1 MLEKLEIFGFRS
13 LRDIKLELKPIN
25 VLIGANGAGKSNLI
39 EVFRLLKSLQNNSL
53 QLYIGKAGGA
63 NSLLHYGASVTHE
76 MGVSIYVNTSENLI
90 SYGMRLTATA
100 GDSLIFADE
109 SVTRFEEGKS
119 TPKQNLGT
127 AHKESLLNSA
137 EYQHDLMTTAVRT
150 QLENSQVFHFHDT
163 SETARLRANCDIE
176 NHHTLMSDGSNLAA
190 ILYKL
195 RDIKRPYY
203 ERIVKTVRLIAP
215 FFKDFVLKPE
225 INPNYIQLR
234 WRDRNSDYEFR
245 AHQLSDGTLRTMVL
259 ITLLLQPESDLP
271 TLIVLDEPELGLHP
285 YAINII
291 ASLIHRVSTQTQMML
306 ATQSSTFLDY
316 FEPEQV
322 IVVEQ
327 QQGVSS
333 FKRLEPASLREWLE
347 EYSLSEMWEKNV
359 TGGHPS
365 Q

>member
-63 NSLLHYGASVTHE
+63 NSLLHYGASVTH
-76 MGVSIYVNTSENLI
+76 
-90 SYGMRLTATA
+90 A
-100 GDSLIFADE
+100 
-109 SVTRFEEGKS
+109 VTRFEEGKS

>member
-127 AHKESLLNSA
+127 
-137 EYQHDLMTTAVRT
+137 
-150 QLENSQVFHFHDT
+150 SQF
-163 SETARLRANCDIE
+163 
-176 NHHTLMSDGSNLAA
+176 G
-190 ILYKL
+190 
-195 RDIKRPYY
+195 
-203 ERIVKTVRLIAP
+203 RI
-215 FFKDFVLKPE
+215 
-225 INPNYIQLR
+225 
-234 WRDRNSDYEFR
+234 
-245 AHQLSDGTLRTMVL
+245 
-259 ITLLLQPESDLP
+259 P
-271 TLIVLDEPELGLHP
+271 T
-285 YAINII
+285 
-291 ASLIHRVSTQTQMML
+291 
-306 ATQSSTFLDY
+306 
-316 FEPEQV
+316 
-322 IVVEQ
+322 
-327 QQGVSS
+327 
-333 FKRLEPASLREWLE
+333 
-347 EYSLSEMWEKNV
+347 
-359 TGGHPS
+359 
-365 Q
+365 

>member
-63 NSLLHYGASVTHE
+63 NSLLHYGASVTDG
-76 MGVSIYVNTSENLI
+76 MGADIYFNTMI
-90 SYGMRLTATA
+90 TYGMRLTATA
-100 GDSLIFADE
+100 GDSLIFANE
-109 SVTRFEEGKS
+109 SVSGFEEGKS

-137 EYQHDLMTTAVRT
+137 EYQHDLMATAVRT

-234 WRDRNSDYEFR
+234 WRDQNSDYEFR

-271 TLIVLDEPELGLHP
+271 
-285 YAINII
+285 AC
-291 ASLIHRVSTQTQMML
+291 AR
-306 ATQSSTFLDY
+306 
-316 FEPEQV
+316 
-322 IVVEQ
+322 
-327 QQGVSS
+327 
-333 FKRLEPASLREWLE
+333 
-347 EYSLSEMWEKNV
+347 
-359 TGGHPS
+359 
-365 Q
+365 